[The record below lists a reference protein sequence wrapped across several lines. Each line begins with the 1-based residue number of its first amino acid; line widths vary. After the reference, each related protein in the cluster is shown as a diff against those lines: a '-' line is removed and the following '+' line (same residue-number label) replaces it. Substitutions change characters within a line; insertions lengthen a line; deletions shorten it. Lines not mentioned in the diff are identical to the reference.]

1 MTNAASRKL
10 VAFAAVF
17 TVRDVGRSLD
27 YYRGRL
33 GFREFFRLGDPPSY
47 AIVERDAVSLHLM
60 PASQEARGLGRSSIY
75 VFAASVDDL
84 HAELLAQGCTIET
97 CAGGPG
103 LWHARD
109 VGARSRW
116 GIASPSARR

>member
-1 MTNAASRKL
+1 MTNAPERKL

-17 TVRDVGRSLD
+17 TVRDVGRSLEF
-27 YYRGRL
+27 YLGWL

-75 VFAASVDDL
+75 VVRRRRRCAARRAARAWLRDRD
-84 HAELLAQGCTIET
+84 G
-97 CAGGPG
+97 AGG
-103 LWHARD
+103 LRLRHARD
-109 VGARSRW
+109 VGA
-116 GIASPSARR
+116 